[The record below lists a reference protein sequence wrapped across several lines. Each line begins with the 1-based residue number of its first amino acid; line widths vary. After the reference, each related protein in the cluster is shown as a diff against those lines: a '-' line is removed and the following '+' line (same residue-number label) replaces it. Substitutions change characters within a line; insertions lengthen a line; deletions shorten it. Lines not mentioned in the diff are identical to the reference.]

1 MRVVNLFAGPGTGK
15 STTCAALFAEC
26 KYFGVNTE
34 MVLEYAK
41 DMTWERRGDK
51 AFKAQEFIFGQQ
63 SFALSKVASEVDF
76 AITDAPLMLS
86 TVYGNEEELSNLAYA
101 THMKYDSLNI
111 FLKRNK
117 AYQKAGRS
125 QTEEEARTL
134 DARML
139 GMLESYR
146 IPYVVM
152 DFGRQNVPEIM
163 RLLASL
169 GWLRGSPVDV

>member
-26 KYFGVNTE
+26 KYIGINTE

-41 DMTWERRGDK
+41 DMTWERRGEK

-76 AITDAPLMLS
+76 AITDAPLLMS
-86 TVYGNEEELSNLAYA
+86 TVYGNDEALDNLAYS
-101 THMKYDSLNI
+101 THQRYETLNI

-117 AYQKAGRS
+117 VYQKAGRN

-134 DARML
+134 DARIL
-139 GMLESYR
+139 GMLERYS
-146 IPYVVM
+146 IPYTILE
-152 DFGRQNVPEIM
+152 FGRHNVPEIM
-163 RLLASL
+163 KMMVSL
-169 GWLRGSPVDV
+169 GWIRHSN